1 MPAAWGAGAPS
12 AASATAPSPAP
23 APAEPAAS
31 AAGAGDGGE
40 PRSGEVALPF
50 KRSARKPIGATL
62 PPSGSATATPAAT
75 SAALAKSPSSPAE
88 PAPSAAQSEH
98 GAHAAAPP
106 RSEASSSATH
116 PQAQAASPPVAEA
129 KSAPPA
135 AAPRP
140 AQDPLDALRDKL
152 AQRLSARSDP
162 KGKSSVS
169 VNVAPT
175 APGEFQLKVQQAPAQ
190 HGGAAHGASGARSA
204 RSGASPQHGA
214 KGTSGAHSAPAL
226 GGHGTHWTYEGSS
239 GPQSWGSLNPDFQTC
254 DRGQRQSP
262 IDIRGGL
269 PLDLEP
275 LQFDYQ
281 DGFFSV
287 TDNGHTLDTK
297 PAGVNSLVVGTR
309 RFELQGLHFHRPAE
323 ERVDGKSFAM
333 SVHLVHKD
341 AQGRLAV
348 VGLLVEEGPENP
360 AVQTLW
366 NHIPLERGETT
377 VSSGA
382 FNPASLLPAK
392 RGYFTYMGSL
402 TTPPCSEGVLW
413 MVMQTPINLSAQ
425 QLATFARLY
434 AHNARP
440 IQPDHGRIIKQ
451 SR

>member
-1 MPAAWGAGAPS
+1 M
-12 AASATAPSPAP
+12 
-23 APAEPAAS
+23 
-31 AAGAGDGGE
+31 
-40 PRSGEVALPF
+40 
-50 KRSARKPIGATL
+50 
-62 PPSGSATATPAAT
+62 
-75 SAALAKSPSSPAE
+75 
-88 PAPSAAQSEH
+88 
-98 GAHAAAPP
+98 
-106 RSEASSSATH
+106 
-116 PQAQAASPPVAEA
+116 
-129 KSAPPA
+129 
-135 AAPRP
+135 
-140 AQDPLDALRDKL
+140 DALRDKL

-162 KGKSSVS
+162 SGKSSVS

-175 APGEFQLKVQQAPAQ
+175 APGEFQLKIQQAPAK
-190 HGGAAHGASGARSA
+190 ASGATATGGRAA
-204 RSGASPQHGA
+204 RSTAASSVAHASHGAQGAHGVHGSGTGHGPHWAYDGA
-214 KGTSGAHSAPAL
+214 KGPQAW
-226 GGHGTHWTYEGSS
+226 GTLH
-239 GPQSWGSLNPDFQTC
+239 PDFHTC

-275 LQFDYQ
+275 LQFDYR

-287 TDNGHTLDTK
+287 VDNGHTLDAR
-297 PAGVNSLVVGTR
+297 PAAGNSLVVGTR

-323 ERVDGKSFAM
+323 ERIDGKSFAM

-382 FNPASLLPAK
+382 FNPVSLLPAK
-392 RGYFTYMGSL
+392 RGYYNYMGSL
-402 TTPPCSEGVLW
+402 TTPPCTEGVLW
-413 MVMQTPINLSAQ
+413 MVMQTPITLSAQ